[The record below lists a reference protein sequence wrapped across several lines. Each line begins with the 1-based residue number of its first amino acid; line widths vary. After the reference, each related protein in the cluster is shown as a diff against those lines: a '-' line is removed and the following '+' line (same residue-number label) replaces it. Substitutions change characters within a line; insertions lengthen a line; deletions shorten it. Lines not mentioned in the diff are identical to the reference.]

1 VKVEKVIGQIIFS
14 LSPIVALFAMVTM
27 LVLRAGAS
35 RVFFDVVG
43 SFQANRLIGDAQ
55 AKITVLQSLMLDG
68 LSGIT
73 EGVQMLSDQM
83 DKAVDSTVPLAQQI
97 AEARLEFEKFA
108 NFQDVNTAT
117 TAIVSLGESYAF
129 SGDQALAA
137 GAKMAQLSDI
147 VGGGKAT
154 VAATEIGMQFGL
166 IGGMETEDAMKK
178 MISLQQQTGFMYGDL
193 EKANFDRMTSEQ
205 KANVVRA
212 NSIRMLNQLNTIENR
227 SAATMSQ
234 ITHVMNQFAS
244 SGQLAGDKTSYM
256 AAMSATLI
264 EAGEE
269 QGKAGRALKMMYAR
283 LGANTGNNAEVL
295 KRYGIEV
302 KGANGQLRSM
312 EDILHDVSMR
322 YGNLKDA
329 DKLALAQAMA
339 GNDHYVRAIKL
350 FENHSR
356 VLRLDTQATKELDT
370 AQSELNKKMEDV
382 SFQLKIQESRLF
394 NAKAAV
400 GNVFTPAV
408 IRATK
413 AQADL
418 NFAFADFAESNKFF
432 ASIIDGMF
440 TAQQIGKLY
449 APIVEAQLNMMS
461 LNVSMRTQQQ
471 IARALNNEQLVRAG
485 AYGSQMGM
493 QKMSLDML
501 DSELS
506 KMSVMTN
513 LSIARIGIE
522 NSQQQLMSAQAQMKR
537 ALTSEELKEAQLSER
552 NLQTEISQLEADKKR
567 MNVANAIL
575 DIKNREVSRN
585 QSNHILNLQERLR
598 QEDNLKLMTVE
609 EMAQKRIDDG
619 HFKRI
624 TQIDQVLRNKGMT
637 QKTQNMADEI
647 NAKRMEESD
656 ARRRVIMQQL
666 IFMKGELAESTQRE
680 IFQNDILVA
689 DLKEQKMVMAGII
702 ADEGKRILMANALES
717 EIKGQTQGEVILA
730 AAAQRVQQITE
741 MKSNTETQSKA
752 IVQAMTVAARELAQ
766 AYGLDEDAIMKMLPK
781 MKIFAQGFSEIEAKQ
796 KATVAASMRL
806 QGMLMKTSGVLSGL
820 AMGFSTFGDSERS
833 ARASMIL
840 MNIAMVPSTIQML
853 AMTKSSI
860 GLAAGMNGAAV
871 GVNRLSFSLA
881 GLKSALL
888 KTGIGIAVVAIGSLA
903 AWLFAGADEADNAAD
918 SMKEFGQAIN
928 YTAEQYKE
936 MADAYQGVDSATMA
950 SDVATVTS
958 EIAELQKLKA
968 GTDDDSLL
976 KSYTNRIEA
985 LKEERAI
992 LLDIQNINTATSLVG
1007 DTASATEV
1015 FDMVK
1020 DYQQAGR
1027 DAKAAAEANNFLD
1040 APNNFLADR
1049 DVYSEMSFGLFD
1061 PESAKQKQ
1069 ARLEGVYADA
1079 FAAIPQEFQGAI
1091 MELAENADTAEDF
1104 IADLADFIASDINGI
1119 QLDQFGATVQEDIIG
1134 PIEAAKEAAF
1144 EFANSR
1150 EEMFFG
1156 MAKGNI
1162 TGDMVK
1168 QVVNKGVETLI
1179 NTTEVIMTN
1188 NFNGMTT
1195 GQAANEI
1202 TKQVVRELNARGL
1215 NITV

>member
-1 VKVEKVIGQIIFS
+1 
-14 LSPIVALFAMVTM
+14 
-27 LVLRAGAS
+27 
-35 RVFFDVVG
+35 
-43 SFQANRLIGDAQ
+43 
-55 AKITVLQSLMLDG
+55 
-68 LSGIT
+68 
-73 EGVQMLSDQM
+73 
-83 DKAVDSTVPLAQQI
+83 
-97 AEARLEFEKFA
+97 
-108 NFQDVNTAT
+108 
-117 TAIVSLGESYAF
+117 
-129 SGDQALAA
+129 
-137 GAKMAQLSDI
+137 
-147 VGGGKAT
+147 
-154 VAATEIGMQFGL
+154 
-166 IGGMETEDAMKK
+166 
-178 MISLQQQTGFMYGDL
+178 
-193 EKANFDRMTSEQ
+193 
-205 KANVVRA
+205 
-212 NSIRMLNQLNTIENR
+212 
-227 SAATMSQ
+227 
-234 ITHVMNQFAS
+234 
-244 SGQLAGDKTSYM
+244 
-256 AAMSATLI
+256 
-264 EAGEE
+264 
-269 QGKAGRALKMMYAR
+269 
-283 LGANTGNNAEVL
+283 
-295 KRYGIEV
+295 
-302 KGANGQLRSM
+302 
-312 EDILHDVSMR
+312 
-322 YGNLKDA
+322 
-329 DKLALAQAMA
+329 
-339 GNDHYVRAIKL
+339 
-350 FENHSR
+350 
-356 VLRLDTQATKELDT
+356 
-370 AQSELNKKMEDV
+370 
-382 SFQLKIQESRLF
+382 
-394 NAKAAV
+394 
-400 GNVFTPAV
+400 
-408 IRATK
+408 
-413 AQADL
+413 
-418 NFAFADFAESNKFF
+418 
-432 ASIIDGMF
+432 
-440 TAQQIGKLY
+440 
-449 APIVEAQLNMMS
+449 
-461 LNVSMRTQQQ
+461 
-471 IARALNNEQLVRAG
+471 
-485 AYGSQMGM
+485 
-493 QKMSLDML
+493 
-501 DSELS
+501 
-506 KMSVMTN
+506 
-513 LSIARIGIE
+513 
-522 NSQQQLMSAQAQMKR
+522 
-537 ALTSEELKEAQLSER
+537 
-552 NLQTEISQLEADKKR
+552 
-567 MNVANAIL
+567 
-575 DIKNREVSRN
+575 
-585 QSNHILNLQERLR
+585 
-598 QEDNLKLMTVE
+598 
-609 EMAQKRIDDG
+609 
-619 HFKRI
+619 
-624 TQIDQVLRNKGMT
+624 
-637 QKTQNMADEI
+637 
-647 NAKRMEESD
+647 
-656 ARRRVIMQQL
+656 
-666 IFMKGELAESTQRE
+666 
-680 IFQNDILVA
+680 
-689 DLKEQKMVMAGII
+689 
-702 ADEGKRILMANALES
+702 
-717 EIKGQTQGEVILA
+717 
-730 AAAQRVQQITE
+730 
-741 MKSNTETQSKA
+741 
-752 IVQAMTVAARELAQ
+752 
-766 AYGLDEDAIMKMLPK
+766 
-781 MKIFAQGFSEIEAKQ
+781 
-796 KATVAASMRL
+796 
-806 QGMLMKTSGVLSGL
+806 
-820 AMGFSTFGDSERS
+820 MGFSTFGDSERS

>member
-1 VKVEKVIGQIIFS
+1 MIQSLIFS
-14 LSPIVALFAMVTM
+14 FAPIVAVFAMVTM

-55 AKITVLQSLMLDG
+55 AKITVLQSLVLDG

-73 EGVQMLSDQM
+73 ESIQLISDQM
-83 DKAVDSTVPLAQQI
+83 DSLVDSTVPLSQEI
-97 AEARLEFEKFA
+97 ATARLEFEKFA
-108 NFQDVNTAT
+108 NFTDVDMAT
-117 TAIVSLGESYAF
+117 EAIIELGETYAF
-129 SGDQALAA
+129 SGDQALVA

-154 VAATEIGMQFGL
+154 VAATEIGMQFGM

-244 SGQLAGDKTSYM
+244 SGKLAGDSTAYM

-302 KGANGQLRSM
+302 KGANGELRSM
-312 EDILHDVSMR
+312 EDILNDVAMR

-350 FENHSR
+350 FENHRR
-356 VLRLDTQATKELDT
+356 VVKLDTQAVGELDT
-370 AQSELNKKMEDV
+370 AQEELNKKMADV
-382 SFQLKIQESRLF
+382 SFQLKEQEARLV

-400 GNVFTPAV
+400 GAVFTPAV
-408 IRATK
+408 LRATK

-418 NFAFADFAESNKFF
+418 NFAFAEFAEENE
-432 ASIIDGMF
+432 IYRGVIEGMF
-440 TAQQIGKLY
+440 TAQQLGKLY

-471 IARALNNEQLVRAG
+471 IARAMNNEQLVRSS
-485 AYGSQMGM
+485 AYGGQVAM
-493 QKMSLDML
+493 QRISMDML
-501 DSELS
+501 DAELS
-506 KMSVMTN
+506 KMSQLTQI
-513 LSIARIGIE
+513 SIGKISMENQEMMMRSANAQMSRALTTEELKQAQTSKQDLQTKIITLQTEQTRVQTANALTDAERRIVAQRTQTARIATIE
-522 NSQQQLMSAQAQMKR
+522 KLDQLDKIQLMS
-537 ALTSEELKEAQLSER
+537 
-552 NLQTEISQLEADKKR
+552 I
-567 MNVANAIL
+567 
-575 DIKNREVSRN
+575 
-585 QSNHILNLQERLR
+585 
-598 QEDNLKLMTVE
+598 E

-624 TQIDQVLRNKGMT
+624 TQVDQVMSNSAAKKKTEQMLEIENARVLEDIEMNRGILMQRLGFYT
-637 QKTQNMADEI
+637 QENQAAKTGEVFLGEQQI
-647 NAKRMEESD
+647 QQ
-656 ARRRVIMQQL
+656 MQQQSQLMSKL
-666 IFMKGELAESTQRE
+666 IS
-680 IFQNDILVA
+680 
-689 DLKEQKMVMAGII
+689 
-702 ADEGKRILMANALES
+702 DEGKRVLLANAMET
-717 EIKGQTQGEVILA
+717 EIKGQTQGEIILA
-730 AAAQRVQQITE
+730 AASTRLNEITK
-741 MKSNTETQSKA
+741 MKSNTEQQNKA
-752 IVQAMTVAARELAQ
+752 IVDAMVISAQQLAA
-766 AYGLDEDAIMKMLPK
+766 AYNLNEQEIMQILPK
-781 MKIFAQGFSEIEAKQ
+781 MKLFAQTFAQVKTQ
-796 KATVAASMRL
+796 QDLTVQSSMR
-806 QGMLMKTSGVLSGL
+806 QQAMLMKTSGILS
-820 AMGFSTFGDSERS
+820 AVSMGFSMFSDSERS

-840 MNIAMVPSTIQML
+840 MNLAMIPSMIQMFAL
-853 AMTKSSI
+853 TKQTHGLMI
-860 GLAAGMNGAAV
+860 GANAAAG
-871 GVNRLSFSLA
+871 GVNNLTFSLK
-881 GLKSALL
+881 GLKTAIMMTGLGALVIGGTALL
-888 KTGIGIAVVAIGSLA
+888 
-903 AWLFAGADEADNAAD
+903 AWLFAGKDKTDDMADAMMD
-918 SMKEFGQAIN
+918 FGQAIN
-928 YTAEQYKE
+928 YTKEEYEDMMDTYLDYDLKGLSDATNRMEYGIEDLQRKIAEASDETVKK
-936 MADAYQGVDSATMA
+936 AYQSRLDILMKEHAILKDIENLTA
-950 SDVATVTS
+950 
-958 EIAELQKLKA
+958 AETLT
-968 GTDDDSLL
+968 TDQA
-976 KSYTNRIEA
+976 A
-985 LKEERAI
+985 LKE
-992 LLDIQNINTATSLVG
+992 
-1007 DTASATEV
+1007 V
-1015 FDMVK
+1015 FGLVK
-1020 DYQQAGR
+1020 DYQQAGQ
-1027 DAKAAAEANNFLD
+1027 DLAQAEDNFGFFDNLFSKYTWATSMGD
-1040 APNNFLADR
+1040 EDLM
-1049 DVYSEMSFGLFD
+1049 YSGAQKEIFGLED
-1061 PESAKQKQ
+1061 A
-1069 ARLEGVYADA
+1069 YADA
-1079 FAAIPQEFQGAI
+1079 FAAIPEEFQGAI
-1091 MELAENADTAEDF
+1091 MDLAKEAETAEDF
-1104 IADLADFIASDINGI
+1104 MADLTDFIETDMSALSLGGFADGI
-1119 QLDQFGATVQEDIIG
+1119 QESIIG

-1144 EFANSR
+1144 EFSNAR

-1202 TKQVVRELNARGL
+1202 TKQVIQQLNSRGL
-1215 NITV
+1215 NIAQ